1 MGATSLLNVTG
12 DWAASA
18 IAQPPRKTVTKPALI
33 IVTSRNQGA
42 PTDSNIL
49 LRNFFQWN
57 RSAPWVYCT
66 IHAPVIAVRSLPDR
80 EDRHCRWNC
89 IKHGGVTRRAVV
101 WLAASGNP
109 GATHGTG
116 YPADC

>member
-18 IAQPPRKTVTKPALI
+18 IAQPPWKTVTKPALI
-33 IVTSRNQGA
+33 IVTSRNQALRQTRIFYFG
-42 PTDSNIL
+42 TLSNGISPRL
-49 LRNFFQWN
+49 GSIA
-57 RSAPWVYCT
+57 RSMRP
-66 IHAPVIAVRSLPDR
+66 SLPCGRFLTAKIDIV
-80 EDRHCRWNC
+80 DGTVSNMGA
-89 IKHGGVTRRAVV
+89 ITRRAVV

-116 YPADC
+116 Y